1 MWSHIFR
8 TILMV
13 ILILAVRL
21 TASQKKPAPLQDNGA
36 AAANRPMTKKEQL
49 GKEVFLDKNLSTPP
63 GQACAHCH
71 SAEAGFGQPDADL
84 PVSQGVYPDRFGNR
98 NDLTA
103 AYAAFSPRFHYD
115 PKEHHYVGGLFW
127 DGRAANLE
135 EQAKGPFLNP
145 LEMANPDAGA
155 VVAKVQ
161 QSSYADLFREVFGPK
176 AFADPNRAYDF
187 VAEAIAAYERTHEL
201 NQFSS
206 KYDLFLQE
214 KVKLTDQE
222 MRGLA
227 LFESEKKGRCA
238 ECHPSRPGPNQ
249 EPPLFTDF
257 TYDNLGVPKNPENP
271 YYYLLKSLNP
281 DGTKFVDLGLG
292 GVVKKPE
299 ENGKF
304 RVPTLR
310 NVAVTAPYMHN
321 GIFKTL
327 RQVVVFYNTRDVGP
341 WPAPEVP
348 QNVNHEELGNLGL
361 TEQEVDDIVAF
372 LRTLTDGYELK
383 ATSR

>member
-1 MWSHIFR
+1 
-8 TILMV
+8 
-13 ILILAVRL
+13 
-21 TASQKKPAPLQDNGA
+21 
-36 AAANRPMTKKEQL
+36 
-49 GKEVFLDKNLSTPP
+49 LSFCR
-63 GQACAHCH
+63 GR
-71 SAEAGFGQPDADL
+71 FGQPDADL
-84 PVSQGVYPDRFGNR
+84 PVSRGVHPDRFGNR
-98 NDLTA
+98 NDLIA

-115 PKEHHYVGGLFW
+115 TDEDHYEGGLFW

-145 LEMANPDAGA
+145 LEMANPNAEA
-155 VVAKVQ
+155 VAAKVR
-161 QSSYADLFREVFGPK
+161 QSSYADLFREVFGPE

-187 VAEAIAAYERTHEL
+187 VAEAIAAYERTDEL
-201 NQFSS
+201 NQFNSR
-206 KYDLFLQE
+206 YDLFLQG
-214 KVKLTDQE
+214 KLKLTDQE

-238 ECHPSRPGPNQ
+238 ECHPSRRGPDQ
-249 EPPLFTDF
+249 GPPLFTDF

-271 YYYLLKSLNP
+271 YYYLPKSLNP
-281 DGTKFVDLGLG
+281 DGTTFVDLGLG
-292 GVVKKPE
+292 GVLNKPE

-327 RQVVVFYNTRDVGP
+327 RQVVAFYNTRDVGP
-341 WPAPEVP
+341 WPAPEVSE
-348 QNVNHEELGNLGL
+348 NVNREELGNLGL

-372 LRTLTDGYELK
+372 LHALTDGFEPK
-383 ATSR
+383 AISR

>member
-1 MWSHIFR
+1 MRSITFR
-8 TILMV
+8 IMLTVVFILV
-13 ILILAVRL
+13 ARLAARQEEQTTL
-21 TASQKKPAPLQDNGA
+21 HDGKSAG
-36 AAANRPMTKKEQL
+36 ANRPMTKKEQL
-49 GKEVFLDKNLSTPP
+49 GKALFLDKNLSTPP

-84 PVSQGVYPDRFGNR
+84 PVSRGVYPDRFGSR
-98 NDLTA
+98 NDLIA

-115 PKEHHYVGGLFW
+115 TNEDHYVGGLFW

-145 LEMANPDAGA
+145 LEMANPNAAA

-161 QSSYADLFREVFGPK
+161 QSPYADHFREVFGPE
-176 AFADPNRAYDF
+176 AFTDPNRAYDF

-206 KYDLFLQE
+206 KYDLFLQGT
-214 KVKLTDQE
+214 VKLNDQE
-222 MRGLA
+222 IQGLA
-227 LFESEKKGRCA
+227 LFEDEKKGRCA
-238 ECHPSRPGPNQ
+238 ECHPSRSGPNQ

-271 YYYLLKSLNP
+271 YYYLPKSLNP
-281 DGTKFVDLGLG
+281 DGVKFVDLGLG

-327 RQVVVFYNTRDVGP
+327 RQVVVFYNARDVGP

-348 QNVNHEELGNLGL
+348 QNVNREELGNLGL

-372 LRTLTDGYELK
+372 LQTLTDGYEPE
-383 ATSR
+383 AISR

>member
-1 MWSHIFR
+1 MRSITFR
-8 TILMV
+8 IVLTVL
-13 ILILAVRL
+13 LILVARL
-21 TASQKKPAPLQDNGA
+21 AARQETAAPLQDGRA
-36 AAANRPMTKKEQL
+36 AVANRPLTKREQL
-49 GKEVFLDKNLSTPP
+49 GKEIFLDKNLSTPP

-71 SAEAGFGQPDADL
+71 SSEAGFGQPDADL
-84 PVSQGVYPDRFGNR
+84 PVSQGVHPDRFGNR
-98 NDLTA
+98 NDMTA

-115 PKEHHYVGGLFW
+115 AEERHYVGGLFW
-127 DGRAANLE
+127 DGRAATLE

-145 LEMANPDAGA
+145 LEMANPNAAA

-161 QSSYADLFREVFGPK
+161 QSPYANLFREVFGPES
-176 AFADPNRAYDF
+176 FADPGRAYDF
-187 VAEAIAAYERTHEL
+187 VAAAIAAYERTQEL
-201 NQFSS
+201 NRFSS
-206 KYDLFLQE
+206 KYDLFLQG
-214 KVKLTDQE
+214 KVKLTDEE

-227 LFESEKKGRCA
+227 LFENKKKGRCI
-238 ECHPSRPGPNQ
+238 ECHPSRPGPNR

-271 YYYLLKSLNP
+271 YYYLPKSLNP

-292 GVVKKPE
+292 AVVKKPD

-310 NVAVTAPYMHN
+310 NAAVTAPYMHN

-348 QNVNHEELGNLGL
+348 QNVNREELGNLGL
-361 TEQEVDDIVAF
+361 TEQEVDDIIAF
-372 LRTLTDGYELK
+372 LHTLTDGYALK
-383 ATSR
+383 VTSR

>member
-1 MWSHIFR
+1 MRSTIFR
-8 TILMV
+8 TMLV
-13 ILILAVRL
+13 VVLILVAQLAAR
-21 TASQKKPAPLQDNGA
+21 QEKPTPLQDYKA
-36 AAANRPMTKKEQL
+36 AVANRPMTKKEQL
-49 GKEVFLDKNLSTPP
+49 GKEIFLDKNLSTPP

-71 SAEAGFGQPDADL
+71 SVEAGFGQPDADL

-115 PKEHHYVGGLFW
+115 AKERYYVGGLFW

-145 LEMANPDAGA
+145 LEMANPNGAA

-161 QSSYADLFREVFGPK
+161 RSSYADLFREVFGPE
-176 AFADPNRAYDF
+176 AFTDPNRAYDF
-187 VAEAIAAYERTHEL
+187 VAEAIAAYERTNEL

-214 KVKLTDQE
+214 KVRLTDRE

-227 LFESEKKGRCA
+227 LFENEKKGRCG

-271 YYYLLKSLNP
+271 YYYLPKSLNP

-292 GVVKKPE
+292 GVVKKSE

-310 NVAVTAPYMHN
+310 NAAVTAPYMHN
-321 GIFKTL
+321 GVFKTL
-327 RQVVVFYNTRDVGP
+327 RQVVAFYNTRDAGP

-348 QNVNHEELGNLGL
+348 QNVNREELGNLGL

-372 LRTLTDGYELK
+372 LRTLTDGYEPK

>member
-1 MWSHIFR
+1 MRSITLR
-8 TILMV
+8 IMPAV
-13 ILILAVRL
+13 VLILVARL
-21 TASQKKPAPLQDNGA
+21 AARQEKQTPLRDSGVARNS
-36 AAANRPMTKKEQL
+36 RSLTKKEQL
-49 GKEVFLDKNLSTPP
+49 GKEIFLDKNLSTPP

-71 SAEAGFGQPDADL
+71 SSETGFGQPDADL
-84 PVSQGVYPDRFGNR
+84 PVSQGVYADRFGNR
-98 NDLTA
+98 NDMTA

-115 PKEHHYVGGLFW
+115 AEERHYVGGLFW
-127 DGRAANLE
+127 DGRAATLE

-145 LEMANPDAGA
+145 LEMANPNAAA

-161 QSSYADLFREVFGPK
+161 QSSYGGLFREVFGLE

-187 VAEAIAAYERTHEL
+187 VAEAIAAYERTHEV
-201 NQFSS
+201 NPFSS
-206 KYDLFLQE
+206 KYDLFLQG

-222 MRGLA
+222 TRGLA
-227 LFESEKKGRCA
+227 LFENEKKGRCV
-238 ECHPSRPGPNQ
+238 ECHPSRPGRSR

-271 YYYLLKSLNP
+271 YYYLPKSLNP
-281 DGTKFVDLGLG
+281 DGTTFVDLGLG

-321 GIFKTL
+321 GIFKRL

-341 WPAPEVP
+341 WPEAEVP
-348 QNVNHEELGNLGL
+348 QNVNREELGSLGL

-372 LRTLTDGYELK
+372 LHTLTDGYG
-383 ATSR
+383 AGANSH

>member
-1 MWSHIFR
+1 M
-8 TILMV
+8 
-13 ILILAVRL
+13 A
-21 TASQKKPAPLQDNGA
+21 D
-36 AAANRPMTKKEQL
+36 RPMTKKEQL

-71 SAEAGFGQPDADL
+71 AAEAGFGQPDAEL
-84 PVSQGVYPDRFGNR
+84 PVSKGVYSDRFGNR

-115 PKEHHYVGGLFW
+115 ADEGHYVGGLFW
-127 DGRAANLE
+127 DGRAATLE

-145 LEMANPDAGA
+145 LEMANSNAAA

-161 QSSYADLFREVFGPK
+161 QSSYADLFREVFGPE
-176 AFADPNRAYDF
+176 AFIDPNRAYDF

-201 NQFSS
+201 NPFSS
-206 KYDLFLQE
+206 KYDLFLQG

-222 MRGLA
+222 QRGLA
-227 LFESEKKGRCA
+227 LFEDEKKGRCIA
-238 ECHPSRPGPNQ
+238 CHPNRPGPNR

-257 TYDNLGVPKNPENP
+257 TYDNLGVPKNAESPF
-271 YYYLLKSLNP
+271 YYLPKSLNP

-292 GVVKKPE
+292 AVVKKPE

-327 RQVVVFYNTRDVGP
+327 RQVVAFYNTRDVGP
-341 WPAPEVP
+341 WPAPEVS
-348 QNVNHEELGNLGL
+348 QNVNREELGNLGL

-372 LRTLTDGYELK
+372 LHTLTDGYE
-383 ATSR
+383 AGANSR

>member
-1 MWSHIFR
+1 MWSTTFH
-8 TILMV
+8 TVLAL
-13 ILILAVRL
+13 ILILAAQLAAR
-21 TASQKKPAPLQDNGA
+21 QEKPTLLQGYNGV
-36 AAANRPMTKKEQL
+36 AANRPLTKKEQL
-49 GKEVFLDKNLSTPP
+49 GKEIFLDKNLSTPP

-98 NDLTA
+98 NDMTT

-115 PKEHHYVGGLFW
+115 DKERHYVGGLFW
-127 DGRAANLE
+127 DGRAATLE

-145 LEMANPDAGA
+145 LEMANPNGAA
-155 VVAKVQ
+155 VVAKIQ

-187 VAEAIAAYERTHEL
+187 VAQAIADYERTREL

-206 KYDLFLQE
+206 KYDLFLQG
-214 KVKLTDQE
+214 KVKLTNQE

-227 LFESEKKGRCA
+227 LFENEKKGRCS
-238 ECHPSRPGPNQ
+238 ECHPNRPGPNQ

-257 TYDNLGVPKNPENP
+257 TYDNLGVPKNPESP
-271 YYYLLKSLNP
+271 YYYLPKSLNP
-281 DGTKFVDLGLG
+281 AGTEFVDLGLG

-310 NVAVTAPYMHN
+310 NVAVTGPYMHN

-327 RQVVVFYNTRDVGP
+327 RQVVTFYNTRDVGP
-341 WPAPEVP
+341 WPASEVP
-348 QNVNHEELGNLGL
+348 QNVNRKELGNLGL

-372 LRTLTDGYELK
+372 LRTLTDGYEPK

>member
-1 MWSHIFR
+1 MRSTAFR
-8 TILMV
+8 TMLAGV
-13 ILILAVRL
+13 LILVTPLAAR
-21 TASQKKPAPLQDNGA
+21 QEKPTPLPGPGA
-36 AAANRPMTKKEQL
+36 ALPQHPMTQKEQL
-49 GKEVFLDKNLSTPP
+49 GKALFLDTNLSTPP
-63 GQACAHCH
+63 GQACAQCH
-71 SAEAGFGQPDADL
+71 SAEVGFGQPDGDL
-84 PVSQGVYPDRFGNR
+84 PVSRGVYPDRFGNR

-115 PKEHHYVGGLFW
+115 IDEGHYVGGLFW
-127 DGRAANLE
+127 DGRAATLE
-135 EQAKGPFLNP
+135 EQAKGPFLSP
-145 LEMANPDAGA
+145 LEMANPDAPT

-161 QSSYADLFREVFGPK
+161 QSLYADLFREVFGPE

-187 VAEAIAAYERTHEL
+187 MAEAIAAYERTPEL
-201 NQFSS
+201 NPFSS
-206 KYDLFLQE
+206 KYDLFLQG

-222 MRGLA
+222 MRGVA
-227 LFESEKKGRCA
+227 LFENEEKGRCA
-238 ECHPSRPGPNQ
+238 ECHPSRPGPEH

-271 YYYLLKSLNP
+271 YYYLPKSLNP

-304 RVPTLR
+304 RVPTVR

-348 QNVNHEELGNLGL
+348 QNVNREELGDLGL

-372 LRTLTDGYELK
+372 LRTLTDGFEPK

>member
-1 MWSHIFR
+1 MRSITLR
-8 TILMV
+8 IMPAV
-13 ILILAVRL
+13 VLILVARL
-21 TASQKKPAPLQDNGA
+21 AARQEEPAPLQDNRA
-36 AAANRPMTKKEQL
+36 ARATRSLTKKEQL
-49 GKEVFLDKNLSTPP
+49 GKELFLDKNLSTPP

-71 SAEAGFGQPDADL
+71 AAEAGFGQPDADV
-84 PVSQGVYPDRFGNR
+84 PVSQGVHPDRFGNR
-98 NDLTA
+98 NDMTA

-115 PKEHHYVGGLFW
+115 TREHHHVGGLFW
-127 DGRAANLE
+127 DGRAATLE

-145 LEMANPDAGA
+145 LEMANPNAAA

-161 QSSYADLFREVFGPK
+161 QSSYGGLFREVFGPE

-201 NQFSS
+201 NPFSS
-206 KYDLFLQE
+206 KYDLFLQG

-222 MRGLA
+222 QRGLA
-227 LFESEKKGRCA
+227 LFEDKKKGRCV
-238 ECHPSRPGPNQ
+238 ECHPNRPGPNR

-257 TYDNLGVPKNPENP
+257 TYDNLGVPQNAESPF
-271 YYYLLKSLNP
+271 YYLPRSLNP

-304 RVPTLR
+304 RVSTLR

-321 GIFKTL
+321 GIFKKL
-327 RQVVVFYNTRDVGP
+327 RQVVAFVSFRQGCMKRFC
-341 WPAPEVP
+341 
-348 QNVNHEELGNLGL
+348 GRS
-361 TEQEVDDIVAF
+361 IVS
-372 LRTLTDGYELK
+372 G
-383 ATSR
+383 SRRA

>member
-1 MWSHIFR
+1 MRSTIFR
-8 TILMV
+8 TMLV
-13 ILILAVRL
+13 VVLILVAQLAAR
-21 TASQKKPAPLQDNGA
+21 QEKPTPLQDYKTA
-36 AAANRPMTKKEQL
+36 VANRPMTKKEQL
-49 GKEVFLDKNLSTPP
+49 GKEIFLDKNLSTPP

-71 SAEAGFGQPDADL
+71 SVEAGFGQPDADL

-115 PKEHHYVGGLFW
+115 AKERYYVGGLFW

-145 LEMANPDAGA
+145 LEMANPNGAA

-176 AFADPNRAYDF
+176 AFTDPNRAYDF

-206 KYDLFLQE
+206 KYDLFLQG
-214 KVKLTDQE
+214 KVKLTDRE

-227 LFESEKKGRCA
+227 LFENEQKGRCA

-257 TYDNLGVPKNPENP
+257 TYDNLGVPRNPENP
-271 YYYLLKSLNP
+271 YYYLPKSLNP
-281 DGTKFVDLGLG
+281 DGKKFVDLGIG

-304 RVPTLR
+304 RIPTLR
-310 NVAVTAPYMHN
+310 NVAVTAP
-321 GIFKTL
+321 GTL
-327 RQVVVFYNTRDVGP
+327 RCR
-341 WPAPEVP
+341 
-348 QNVNHEELGNLGL
+348 
-361 TEQEVDDIVAF
+361 
-372 LRTLTDGYELK
+372 
-383 ATSR
+383 

>member
-1 MWSHIFR
+1 MQATTFR
-8 TILMV
+8 I
-13 ILILAVRL
+13 ILAVVFLVAARL
-21 TASQKKPAPLQDNGA
+21 AARQEEPTARQADRPATA
-36 AAANRPMTKKEQL
+36 KRPMTKKEQL
-49 GKEVFLDKNLSTPP
+49 GKELFLDKSLSTPP

-71 SAEAGFGQPDADL
+71 DAQTGFSEPDRDL
-84 PVSQGVYPDRFGNR
+84 PVSRGVYPDRFGNR

-103 AYAAFSPRFHYD
+103 AYAAFSPRLHYD
-115 PKEHHYVGGLFW
+115 TEERHYVGGLFW
-127 DGRAANLE
+127 DGRAATLE

-145 LEMANPDAGA
+145 LEMANPNAAA

-161 QSSYADLFREVFGPK
+161 QSPYADLFREVFGPE

-187 VAEAIAAYERTHEL
+187 VAEAIAAYERTYEL
-201 NQFSS
+201 NPFNS
-206 KYDLFLQE
+206 KYDLFLQG
-214 KVKLTDQE
+214 KTRLTDQE

-227 LFESEKKGRCA
+227 LFEDEKKGRCA
-238 ECHPSRPGPNQ
+238 ECHPGRSGSNG

-271 YYYLLKSLNP
+271 YYYLSKSLNP
-281 DGTKFVDLGLG
+281 VGTKFVDLGLG

-310 NVAVTAPYMHN
+310 NAAVTAPYMHN

-372 LRTLTDGYELK
+372 LHTLTDGYDIK
-383 ATSR
+383 GDSR

>member
-1 MWSHIFR
+1 MQSTTFC
-8 TILMV
+8 TMLAV
-13 ILILAVRL
+13 ILIPVAQLAARQERP
-21 TASQKKPAPLQDNGA
+21 TPLQNYRA
-36 AAANRPMTKKEQL
+36 VAANRPMTKKEQL
-49 GKEVFLDKNLSTPP
+49 GKEIFLDKNLSTPP

-115 PKEHHYVGGLFW
+115 AKEGHYVGGLFW
-127 DGRAANLE
+127 DGRAATLE

-145 LEMANPDAGA
+145 LEMANPNGAA

-161 QSSYADLFREVFGPK
+161 QSSYADLFQEVFGPK
-176 AFADPNRAYDF
+176 AFTDPNRAYDF
-187 VAEAIAAYERTHEL
+187 VAQAIADYERTREL

-206 KYDLFLQE
+206 KYDQFLQG
-214 KVKLTDQE
+214 KAKLTDKE

-227 LFESEKKGRCA
+227 LFENEKKGRCA
-238 ECHPSRPGPNQ
+238 QCHPNRPGPNQ

-271 YYYLLKSLNP
+271 YYYLPKSLNP
-281 DGTKFVDLGLG
+281 DGTKFVDMGLG

-299 ENGKF
+299 EDGKF

-310 NVAVTAPYMHN
+310 NASVTGPYMHN
-321 GIFKTL
+321 GVFKTL

-341 WPAPEVP
+341 WPTPEVP
-348 QNVNHEELGNLGL
+348 QNVNREELGNLGL
-361 TEQEVDDIVAF
+361 TEQEIDDIVVF
-372 LRTLTDGYELK
+372 LRTLTDGYEPK